1 MWCLTELPFSDRSWS
16 AGSMAAGLCP
26 PTHGRV
32 GILHS
37 AWTECYSEG
46 AAGQPCGRWSL
57 CDPLRCSP
65 DASLR
70 WSSECTHGWQRHTN
84 WGVVSS
90 VEGWMVTQKMAS
102 RNEWWLA
109 FGMEKT
115 VVLVSGGK
123 KPSKVV
129 VQGDFVRFRK
139 KGLSSFYL
147 SGTQSRQLLKNVA
160 LGLLSE
166 VRNRI
171 KQVLSQPPNAAS
183 GWP

>member
-1 MWCLTELPFSDRSWS
+1 
-16 AGSMAAGLCP
+16 
-26 PTHGRV
+26 
-32 GILHS
+32 
-37 AWTECYSEG
+37 
-46 AAGQPCGRWSL
+46 
-57 CDPLRCSP
+57 
-65 DASLR
+65 
-70 WSSECTHGWQRHTN
+70 
-84 WGVVSS
+84 
-90 VEGWMVTQKMAS
+90 
-102 RNEWWLA
+102 
-109 FGMEKT
+109 MEKT

-183 GWP
+183 G